1 MQSSQKSNANE
12 HMTALF
18 KSKSFIPSVV
28 LVGFALAILLQ
39 PAIEDVLGTQAWFG
53 NVKNAQS
60 SEEVLNSDPSGLQLM
75 TITGTVPVLNDTIDE
90 DQLVK
95 PFLSAKAVIAIDVQS
110 GAVLFEKAAD
120 EPQYPASVTKLMT
133 ALVARDIYFLDQV
146 LQTSTPRASAG
157 TVISFSQTE
166 SQTVRSLLKAALIQ
180 SGNDAAEILAAQ
192 HPQGEAAF
200 IQAMNDKAAQ
210 LGLTNTYFENP
221 SGLDAPNQRISARD
235 LARLLWVSLQDDF
248 IRETLSEPRAQI
260 FDLSGTVGR
269 TLYNTNQLLWAEYVL
284 AGKTGTTTMAGQV
297 LTSLVVVV
305 DGKEVIIS
313 VLGSQDRYVD
323 TVSLYNWLTQ
333 TYVWVDPIQT
343 NLLH

>member
-1 MQSSQKSNANE
+1 
-12 HMTALF
+12 
-18 KSKSFIPSVV
+18 
-28 LVGFALAILLQ
+28 
-39 PAIEDVLGTQAWFG
+39 
-53 NVKNAQS
+53 
-60 SEEVLNSDPSGLQLM
+60 
-75 TITGTVPVLNDTIDE
+75 
-90 DQLVK
+90 
-95 PFLSAKAVIAIDVQS
+95 
-110 GAVLFEKAAD
+110 
-120 EPQYPASVTKLMT
+120 VTKLMT
-133 ALVARDIYFLDQV
+133 ALVARDSYYLDQV
-146 LQTSTPRASAG
+146 MQTTSPKPSAG
-157 TVISFSQTE
+157 TVISFSDTE

-180 SGNDAAEILAAQ
+180 SGNDAAEILAAH

-235 LARLLWVSLQDDF
+235 LSRLLWVALQDDF
-248 IRETLSEPRAQI
+248 IRETLSEPSAQI

-269 TLYNTNQLLWAEYVL
+269 TLYNTNQLLWADYVL
-284 AGKTGTTTMAGQV
+284 AGKTGTTEMAGQV
-297 LTSLVVVV
+297 LTSLVVV

-313 VLGSQDRYVD
+313 VLGSEDRYVD

>member
-1 MQSSQKSNANE
+1 MS
-12 HMTALF
+12 ALLR
-18 KSKSFIPSVV
+18 SKSFIPSFA
-28 LVGFALAILLQ
+28 LIGFALAILFQ
-39 PAIEDVLGTQAWFG
+39 PAIDDVLSAHVWFE
-53 NVKNAQS
+53 NVKDDQV
-60 SEEVLNSDPSGLQLM
+60 SEVATNSASPSLQLM
-75 TITGTVPVLNDTIDE
+75 TITGTVPVLRDTIDVN
-90 DQLVK
+90 QLPK
-95 PFLSAKAVIAIDVQS
+95 PDLSAKAAIAIDVQS
-110 GAVLFEKAAD
+110 GAVLFQKAAD

-133 ALVARDIYFLDQV
+133 ALVARDVYFLDQV

-157 TVISFSQTE
+157 SVISFSKTE

-200 IQAMNDKAAQ
+200 IQAMNDKAAE

-284 AGKTGTTTMAGQV
+284 AGKTGTTAMAGQV
-297 LTSLVVVV
+297 LTSLVVVN
-305 DGKEVIIS
+305 GKEVIIS

-323 TVSLYNWLTQ
+323 TVSLYNWLTK